1 MCLIPQ
7 RLKTQGKKFVFLSK
21 YLHFYTSVLNHHI
34 LIEFLMIKISI
45 HRYDGR
51 DFSPHGSE
59 IQAHLIQTP
68 CLKFQG
74 KKNGRIFQHDWTNEN
89 MNNGDNINSKKKRK
103 KECRSKTKKKA
114 QEQDKLKSFYAKFG
128 MNTAL
133 KIEIRENFIALAKS
147 KNL

>member
-1 MCLIPQ
+1 MPQ
-7 RLKTQGKKFVFLSK
+7 
-21 YLHFYTSVLNHHI
+21 
-34 LIEFLMIKISI
+34 IS
-45 HRYDGR
+45 R
-51 DFSPHGSE
+51 
-59 IQAHLIQTP
+59 
-68 CLKFQG
+68 